1 MAKQAVAV
9 ETKPGVFQRMQD
21 FITEVRQELDKV
33 TWPTVEDVKVSTRVC
48 LYMLAGMVVVV
59 FAFDRVFNFIVITL
73 LKLAG

>member
-9 ETKPGVFQRMQD
+9 EAKPTIVQRATE
-21 FITEVRQELDKV
+21 FVSEVRQELDKV

-48 LYMLAGMVVVV
+48 VYMLLGMVAVI
-59 FAFDRVFNFIVITL
+59 FAFDRVFNFFVMGL

>member
-9 ETKPGVFQRMQD
+9 ETKPGIFQRVQD

-48 LYMLAGMVVVV
+48 LYMLAGMIVVV
-59 FAFDRVFNFIVITL
+59 FGLDQVFNFIVINL

>member
-9 ETKPGVFQRMQD
+9 EAKPTIVQRVTD
-21 FITEVRQELDKV
+21 FVTEVRQELDKV

-48 LYMLAGMVVVV
+48 VYMLLGMVGVI
-59 FAFDRVFNFIVITL
+59 FAFDRVFNFLVMGL

>member
-9 ETKPGVFQRMQD
+9 ETKPGIIQRVQD
-21 FITEVRQELDKV
+21 FVTEVRQELDKV

-48 LYMLAGMVVVV
+48 LYMLAGMIVVV
-59 FAFDRVFNFIVITL
+59 FGLDQVFNFIVINL

>member
-9 ETKPGVFQRMQD
+9 ETKPGIFQRVQD

-48 LYMLAGMVVVV
+48 LYMLAGMIVVV
-59 FAFDRVFNFIVITL
+59 FGLDQVINFIVINL